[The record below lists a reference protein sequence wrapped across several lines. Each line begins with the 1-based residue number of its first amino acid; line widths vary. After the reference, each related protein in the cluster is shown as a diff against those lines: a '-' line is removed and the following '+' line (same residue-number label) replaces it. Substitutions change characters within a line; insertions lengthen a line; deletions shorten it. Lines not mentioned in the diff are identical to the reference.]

1 MKKRNITLIGMPA
14 AGKSIIGV
22 LLAKRLGY
30 QFIDTDLV
38 IQEEEGKLL
47 KEIIA
52 ESGVDGFAE
61 VENRVNSHVEAD
73 HAVISPGGSVIY
85 GKEAM
90 EHLKEISTVV
100 YLKLSY
106 ETLESRLG
114 NLKERGVT
122 IREGMTLRDLYNER
136 VPLYEK
142 YADLTLDEGHKNA
155 GACVDALLKML
166 KDEACVSK

>member
-1 MKKRNITLIGMPA
+1 M
-14 AGKSIIGV
+14 
-22 LLAKRLGY
+22 
-30 QFIDTDLV
+30 
-38 IQEEEGKLL
+38 
-47 KEIIA
+47 
-52 ESGVDGFAE
+52 
-61 VENRVNSHVEAD
+61 
-73 HAVISPGGSVIY
+73 IY

-155 GACVDALLKML
+155 GACADALLKML
-166 KDEACVSK
+166 KDGACVSK

>member
-73 HAVISPGGSVIY
+73 LALISPG
-85 GKEAM
+85 
-90 EHLKEISTVV
+90 
-100 YLKLSY
+100 
-106 ETLESRLG
+106 
-114 NLKERGVT
+114 
-122 IREGMTLRDLYNER
+122 
-136 VPLYEK
+136 
-142 YADLTLDEGHKNA
+142 
-155 GACVDALLKML
+155 
-166 KDEACVSK
+166 

>member
-1 MKKRNITLIGMPA
+1 MNNVTLIGMPGS
-14 AGKSIIGV
+14 GKSTIGV
-22 LLAKRLGY
+22 ILAKALRYEFL
-30 QFIDTDLV
+30 DSDLL
-38 IQEEEGKLL
+38 IQKQEKRKLSEIIEQDGPERF
-47 KEIIA
+47 KEI
-52 ESGVDGFAE
+52 
-61 VENRVNSHVEAD
+61 ENRVNADIHVTD
-73 HAVISPGGSVIY
+73 TVIAPGGSVIY
-85 GKEAM
+85 CEEAM

-155 GACVDALLKML
+155 EACVDALLKML
-166 KDEACVSK
+166 KDGACVSK